1 METCFAGADEWRGG
15 DGPLPLERGP
25 ATSPLFEAFFAA
37 VQQAGYELTKDV
49 NGYRQ
54 EGFAKFDRTIRRGRR
69 VSAARAYL
77 HPAMERPNL
86 EVRCRTFVGRDRV
99 RGDARRR
106 RRGRSGETIRANEVI
121 LCGGAI
127 NSPQLL
133 QLSASATRRAR
144 ALVDVVHDLP
154 ASARTSRT
162 TSRCTSSTRARSRC
176 RCSPR

>member
-69 VSAARAYL
+69 VSASRAYL
-77 HPAMERPNL
+77 HPAMKRPNL
-86 EVRCRTFVGRDRV
+86 EVRCNTFVGGIVFEGTRAVGVEVDGRDDPRE
-99 RGDARRR
+99 RGHPLRRRDQLAAAAAALGARRR
-106 RRGRSGETIRANEVI
+106 IF
-121 LCGGAI
+121 
-127 NSPQLL
+127 P
-133 QLSASATRRAR
+133 
-144 ALVDVVHDLP
+144 
-154 ASARTSRT
+154 SARTSRT

-176 RCSPR
+176 RCSRR